1 MLAACFF
8 ISKVNGFCLYK
19 IPSLGEA
26 TAISSFR
33 GRGFFIS
40 RVDGFCLYRIPSL
53 GEVTAISSFRGR
65 GSVWG
70 VWGTKEQEEREHY
83 HTFCNQNTGIERE

>member
-1 MLAACFF
+1 MVFAYTGYHHLER
-8 ISKVNGFCLYK
+8 
-19 IPSLGEA
+19 P

-53 GEVTAISSFRGR
+53 GKVTAISSFRGR